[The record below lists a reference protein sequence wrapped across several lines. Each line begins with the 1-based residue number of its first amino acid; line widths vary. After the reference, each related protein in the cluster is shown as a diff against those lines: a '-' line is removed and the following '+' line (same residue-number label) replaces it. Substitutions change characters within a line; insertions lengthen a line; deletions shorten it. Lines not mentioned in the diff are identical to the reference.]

1 MTSQRTTWI
10 MEPRDP
16 LIVRDGRPFGP
27 DPGARAASLPFPFPS
42 TMAGGIRARAGI
54 NDDGVFQYSPEEDK
68 AAIEHIKKLRVRGP
82 LLVQLTADSGKIDPE
97 RWLVPAP
104 LDALLLPSQ
113 TKEAARVRQLVPLQ
127 LPPGGETDLDQ
138 YELLCVGQQSSDTL
152 GKPLK
157 EPPAFWYWQQ
167 FQTWLLNPAEMAG
180 KELSLSQMGVRGPV
194 HERRQH
200 VSIEDDTE
208 AAKDGM
214 LFETSG
220 LEFTA
225 PGAGRKRFAKAE
237 RLALAVVIDEQG
249 YTMRPGL
256 TRFGGER
263 RLITWRRSN
272 SALPACPETL
282 EQAIVDTGHCR
293 LFLLT
298 PTCFSQGYRPQWL
311 QEQAKSYG
319 IDITVQAIA
328 IQRPQVV
335 SGWDLAEKKPR
346 KSRRLAPAGTVLFL
360 ALGGKDGKENAIRQW
375 IRSIWMQ
382 CISDNDLDRADGFGL
397 AVLGAWSGTSVSTER
412 SNTQ

>member
-1 MTSQRTTWI
+1 MAAQITTWI

-16 LIVRDGRPFGP
+16 LIVRDGRPFGSA
-27 DPGARAASLPFPFPS
+27 PGARAISLPFPFPS
-42 TMAGGIRARAGI
+42 TIAGGIRARAGI
-54 NDDGVFQYSPEEDK
+54 NEDGVFQYSPKEDE
-68 AAIEHIKKLRVRGP
+68 AALEHIKKLRVRGP
-82 LLVQLTADSGKIDPE
+82 LLVQLTADGGKITPE
-97 RWLVPAP
+97 SWLVPAP
-104 LDALLLPSQ
+104 LDALLLPSNVSGS
-113 TKEAARVRQLVPLQ
+113 TRVQQLVPLQ
-127 LPPGGETDLDQ
+127 LPLGGETDLDQ
-138 YELLCVGQQSSDTL
+138 RALLCVGQQRNNDP

-157 EPPAFWYWQQ
+157 EPPAYWYWQQ
-167 FQTWLLNPAEMAG
+167 FQTWLHNPTELAG
-180 KELSLSQMGVRGPV
+180 RELPLSQLGLHGPMY
-194 HERRQH
+194 ERRQH

-225 PGAGRKRFAKAE
+225 PGSGRKRFAEAQ

-263 RLITWRRSN
+263 RLITWRRS
-272 SALPACPETL
+272 SADLPGCPEAL

-298 PTCFSQGYRPQWL
+298 PACFDQGYQSRWL
-311 QEQAKSYG
+311 QEQARSYG
-319 IDITVQAIA
+319 MNITLKSIA
-328 IQRPQVV
+328 IQRPKVV
-335 SGWDLAEKKPR
+335 SGWDLAEERPKP
-346 KSRRLAPAGTVLFL
+346 SRRLAPAGTVLFL
-360 ALGGKDGKENAIRQW
+360 ALDGKEDAIRQW

-397 AVLGAWSGTSVSTER
+397 AVLGTWSGEPVPMER
-412 SNTQ
+412 SNRQ